1 MRDYELTV
9 EELNSQIAEK
19 NTRIT
24 NLESEVEREQGRCR
38 SLQEQL
44 SHLTTQEATER
55 ERAEKMKVSTAPPS
69 SSLSSH
75 YQSTTGQMPFPLFL
89 AFLHLLQQRFSIIS
103 APGSVYLDL

>member
-69 SSLSSH
+69 
-75 YQSTTGQMPFPLFL
+75 
-89 AFLHLLQQRFSIIS
+89 
-103 APGSVYLDL
+103 